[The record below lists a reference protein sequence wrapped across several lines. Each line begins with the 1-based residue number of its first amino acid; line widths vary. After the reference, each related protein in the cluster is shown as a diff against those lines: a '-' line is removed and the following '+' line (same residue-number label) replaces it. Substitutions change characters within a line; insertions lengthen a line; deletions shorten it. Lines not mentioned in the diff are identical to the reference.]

1 MSDEQHKDNCTHQIS
16 IGNVRVPVRVRR
28 VDGQGNA
35 IGEDGQQDQI
45 LERCTTTNKL
55 VKEYIYHI

>member
-1 MSDEQHKDNCTHQIS
+1 MNKDNCTHQIS
-16 IGNVRVPVRVRR
+16 IGNVRVAVRVRR

-55 VKEYIYHI
+55 VKEYIVLYITF